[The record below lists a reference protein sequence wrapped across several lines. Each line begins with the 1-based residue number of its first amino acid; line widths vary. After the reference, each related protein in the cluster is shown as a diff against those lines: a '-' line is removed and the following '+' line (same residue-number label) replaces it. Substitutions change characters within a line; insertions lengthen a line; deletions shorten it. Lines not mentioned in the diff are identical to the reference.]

1 MCDRCL
7 ACQGKDAPDP
17 MNYKNFSS
25 RKAYDLTTINHDG
38 YVHLDSSS
46 LTPWLSVPGFNMETM
61 MWDLLHNLYLG
72 TARDF
77 VASAL
82 KTLIQHG
89 CYNFLGETDMDTVL
103 SYVDARIRKTCSKYK
118 CLVSTWNPVSS
129 FPPRTQFTRV
139 LFCSSFLML

>member
-1 MCDRCL
+1 MCSWSEWCLFLRMCDRCL
-7 ACQGKDAPDP
+7 ACQGKGAPDP

-46 LTPWLSVPGFNMETM
+46 LTPWLSVAGFNMETM
-61 MWDLLHNLYLG
+61 MWDVLHNLYLG

-77 VASAL
+77 IASAL
-82 KTLIQHG
+82 KTLVLHG

-118 CLVSTWNPVSS
+118 LLVLIWNPLS
-129 FPPRTQFTRV
+129 
-139 LFCSSFLML
+139 